1 MAENDVIDILR
12 SSHATIIQPYSGRI
26 YKYESLN
33 DANITFDTW
42 KNNNPKQ
49 VERRKE
55 LLKVAAQIAENS
67 KIAIRNIRRDIIE
80 DIRKSHKNNEISDD
94 ERYGNFEIA
103 VPEITK
109 EVYDNANITAYIQR
123 TYEDDRPDRWSQLP
137 QVFLNSDNSTSAYL
151 SFGEGFIRISFQ
163 SEESI
168 DELFELFSGR
178 VLKLVIVN

>member
-1 MAENDVIDILR
+1 MNRELESLAHLVSQAFEFYKTNFFKMRYIILLLIPSILLSCATGSGNQMAETIVNGVQNEIIL
-12 SSHATIIQPYSGRI
+12 
-26 YKYESLN
+26 
-33 DANITFDTW
+33 
-42 KNNNPKQ
+42 
-49 VERRKE
+49 
-55 LLKVAAQIAENS
+55 
-67 KIAIRNIRRDIIE
+67 IE
-80 DIRKSHKNNEISDD
+80 VPNQLDEISDD

-137 QVFLNSDNSTSAYL
+137 QVFLNSNNSTSAYL

-178 VLKLVIVN
+178 ILKLVIVN

>member
-1 MAENDVIDILR
+1 MRYILLILIPSLILSSCATGSGNQMAETIVNGVQNEIVLIEVPDELDV
-12 SSHATIIQPYSGRI
+12 
-26 YKYESLN
+26 
-33 DANITFDTW
+33 
-42 KNNNPKQ
+42 
-49 VERRKE
+49 
-55 LLKVAAQIAENS
+55 
-67 KIAIRNIRRDIIE
+67 
-80 DIRKSHKNNEISDD
+80 ISDD
-94 ERYGNFEIA
+94 EQYGNFEIA

-163 SEESI
+163 SEESV
-168 DELFELFSGR
+168 DELFELFSSR

>member
-1 MAENDVIDILR
+1 MRYIILLLIPSILLSCATGSGNQMAETIVNGVQNEIIL
-12 SSHATIIQPYSGRI
+12 
-26 YKYESLN
+26 
-33 DANITFDTW
+33 
-42 KNNNPKQ
+42 
-49 VERRKE
+49 
-55 LLKVAAQIAENS
+55 
-67 KIAIRNIRRDIIE
+67 IE
-80 DIRKSHKNNEISDD
+80 VPNQLDEISDD

-163 SEESI
+163 SEESV

-178 VLKLVIVN
+178 VLKLVVVN

>member
-1 MAENDVIDILR
+1 MRYTLLILIPLLILSSCATGSGNQMAETIVNGVQNEIVLIEVPDELDV
-12 SSHATIIQPYSGRI
+12 
-26 YKYESLN
+26 
-33 DANITFDTW
+33 
-42 KNNNPKQ
+42 
-49 VERRKE
+49 
-55 LLKVAAQIAENS
+55 
-67 KIAIRNIRRDIIE
+67 
-80 DIRKSHKNNEISDD
+80 ISDD
-94 ERYGNFEIA
+94 EQYGNFEIA

-168 DELFELFSGR
+168 DELFEFFSGR

>member
-1 MAENDVIDILR
+1 MRYIILLLIPSILLSCATGSGNQMAE
-12 SSHATIIQPYSGRI
+12 TIINGVQN
-26 YKYESLN
+26 E
-33 DANITFDTW
+33 
-42 KNNNPKQ
+42 
-49 VERRKE
+49 
-55 LLKVAAQIAENS
+55 
-67 KIAIRNIRRDIIE
+67 IILIE
-80 DIRKSHKNNEISDD
+80 VPNQLDEISDD

-163 SEESI
+163 SEESV

>member
-1 MAENDVIDILR
+1 MRYIILLLIPSILLSCATGSGNQMAETIVNGVENEIIL
-12 SSHATIIQPYSGRI
+12 
-26 YKYESLN
+26 
-33 DANITFDTW
+33 
-42 KNNNPKQ
+42 
-49 VERRKE
+49 
-55 LLKVAAQIAENS
+55 
-67 KIAIRNIRRDIIE
+67 IE
-80 DIRKSHKNNEISDD
+80 VPNQLDEISDD

>member
-1 MAENDVIDILR
+1 MNRELESLAHLVSQAFEFYKTNYFKMRYIFLLLIPSILLSSCATGSGNQMAETIVNGVQNEIIL
-12 SSHATIIQPYSGRI
+12 
-26 YKYESLN
+26 
-33 DANITFDTW
+33 
-42 KNNNPKQ
+42 
-49 VERRKE
+49 
-55 LLKVAAQIAENS
+55 
-67 KIAIRNIRRDIIE
+67 IE
-80 DIRKSHKNNEISDD
+80 VPNQLDEISDD
-94 ERYGNFEIA
+94 KRYGNFEIA

-123 TYEDDRPDRWSQLP
+123 TYEDNRPDRWSQLP

-178 VLKLVIVN
+178 ILKLVIVN

>member
-1 MAENDVIDILR
+1 MRHILLILIPSLILSSCATGSGNQMAE
-12 SSHATIIQPYSGRI
+12 TIVNGVQNEIV
-26 YKYESLN
+26 L
-33 DANITFDTW
+33 
-42 KNNNPKQ
+42 
-49 VERRKE
+49 
-55 LLKVAAQIAENS
+55 
-67 KIAIRNIRRDIIE
+67 IE
-80 DIRKSHKNNEISDD
+80 VPNQLDEISDD

-103 VPEITK
+103 VPKITK

>member
-1 MAENDVIDILR
+1 MRYIILLLIPSILLSCATGSGNQMAETIVNGVQNEIIL
-12 SSHATIIQPYSGRI
+12 
-26 YKYESLN
+26 
-33 DANITFDTW
+33 
-42 KNNNPKQ
+42 
-49 VERRKE
+49 
-55 LLKVAAQIAENS
+55 
-67 KIAIRNIRRDIIE
+67 IE
-80 DIRKSHKNNEISDD
+80 VPNQLNEISDD

-137 QVFLNSDNSTSAYL
+137 QVFLNSNNSTSAYL

-178 VLKLVIVN
+178 ILKLVIVN

>member
-1 MAENDVIDILR
+1 VSQAFEFYKTNFFKMRYIILLLIPSILLSCATGSGNQMAE
-12 SSHATIIQPYSGRI
+12 TIINGVQN
-26 YKYESLN
+26 E
-33 DANITFDTW
+33 
-42 KNNNPKQ
+42 
-49 VERRKE
+49 
-55 LLKVAAQIAENS
+55 
-67 KIAIRNIRRDIIE
+67 IILIE
-80 DIRKSHKNNEISDD
+80 VPNQLDEISDD
-94 ERYGNFEIA
+94 ERYGNFEIV

-163 SEESI
+163 SEESV

>member
-1 MAENDVIDILR
+1 MRYIILLLIPSILLSCATGSGNQMAE
-12 SSHATIIQPYSGRI
+12 TIINGVQN
-26 YKYESLN
+26 E
-33 DANITFDTW
+33 
-42 KNNNPKQ
+42 
-49 VERRKE
+49 
-55 LLKVAAQIAENS
+55 
-67 KIAIRNIRRDIIE
+67 IILIE
-80 DIRKSHKNNEISDD
+80 VPNQLDEISDD
-94 ERYGNFEIA
+94 ERYGNFEIV

>member
-1 MAENDVIDILR
+1 MRYIFSILIPTILLSSCATGSGNQMAETIVNGVQNEIIL
-12 SSHATIIQPYSGRI
+12 
-26 YKYESLN
+26 
-33 DANITFDTW
+33 
-42 KNNNPKQ
+42 
-49 VERRKE
+49 
-55 LLKVAAQIAENS
+55 
-67 KIAIRNIRRDIIE
+67 IE
-80 DIRKSHKNNEISDD
+80 VPDQLDEISDD
-94 ERYGNFEIA
+94 ERYGNFEVA

-137 QVFLNSDNSTSAYL
+137 QVFLNSDNSTSSYL

>member
-1 MAENDVIDILR
+1 MRHILLILIPSLILSSCATGSGNQMAE
-12 SSHATIIQPYSGRI
+12 TIVNGVQNEIV
-26 YKYESLN
+26 L
-33 DANITFDTW
+33 
-42 KNNNPKQ
+42 
-49 VERRKE
+49 
-55 LLKVAAQIAENS
+55 
-67 KIAIRNIRRDIIE
+67 IE
-80 DIRKSHKNNEISDD
+80 VPNQLDEISDD

-178 VLKLVIVN
+178 ILKLVIVN

>member
-1 MAENDVIDILR
+1 MRYIILLLIPSILLSCATGSGNQMAETIVNGVQNEIIL
-12 SSHATIIQPYSGRI
+12 
-26 YKYESLN
+26 
-33 DANITFDTW
+33 
-42 KNNNPKQ
+42 
-49 VERRKE
+49 
-55 LLKVAAQIAENS
+55 
-67 KIAIRNIRRDIIE
+67 IE
-80 DIRKSHKNNEISDD
+80 VPNQLDEISDD

-109 EVYDNANITAYIQR
+109 EVYDNANITAYILR

-137 QVFLNSDNSTSAYL
+137 QVFLNSNNSTSAYL

-178 VLKLVIVN
+178 ILKLVIVN

>member
-1 MAENDVIDILR
+1 MRYIFSILIPTIFLSSCATGSGNQMAETIVNGVQNEIIL
-12 SSHATIIQPYSGRI
+12 
-26 YKYESLN
+26 
-33 DANITFDTW
+33 
-42 KNNNPKQ
+42 
-49 VERRKE
+49 
-55 LLKVAAQIAENS
+55 
-67 KIAIRNIRRDIIE
+67 IE
-80 DIRKSHKNNEISDD
+80 VPDQLDEISDD
-94 ERYGNFEIA
+94 ERYGNFEVA

-137 QVFLNSDNSTSAYL
+137 QVFLNSDNSTSSYL

>member
-1 MAENDVIDILR
+1 MSQAFEFYKTNFFKMRYIILLLIPSILLSCATGSGNQMAE
-12 SSHATIIQPYSGRI
+12 TIINGVQN
-26 YKYESLN
+26 E
-33 DANITFDTW
+33 
-42 KNNNPKQ
+42 
-49 VERRKE
+49 
-55 LLKVAAQIAENS
+55 
-67 KIAIRNIRRDIIE
+67 IILIE
-80 DIRKSHKNNEISDD
+80 VPNQLDEISDD

-163 SEESI
+163 SEESV

>member
-1 MAENDVIDILR
+1 MRYIILLLIPSILLSCATGSGNQMAE
-12 SSHATIIQPYSGRI
+12 TIINGVQ
-26 YKYESLN
+26 
-33 DANITFDTW
+33 
-42 KNNNPKQ
+42 
-49 VERRKE
+49 
-55 LLKVAAQIAENS
+55 
-67 KIAIRNIRRDIIE
+67 
-80 DIRKSHKNNEISDD
+80 NEIILIEVPNQLDEISND

-178 VLKLVIVN
+178 ILKLVIVN

>member
-1 MAENDVIDILR
+1 MRYIILLLIPSILLSCATGSGNQMAE
-12 SSHATIIQPYSGRI
+12 TIINGVQN
-26 YKYESLN
+26 E
-33 DANITFDTW
+33 
-42 KNNNPKQ
+42 
-49 VERRKE
+49 
-55 LLKVAAQIAENS
+55 
-67 KIAIRNIRRDIIE
+67 IILIE
-80 DIRKSHKNNEISDD
+80 VPNQLDEISDD

-103 VPEITK
+103 VTEITK